1 MIISFREFQE
11 FIYEEKKDPKSDTLH
26 SFDIDETL
34 FSHDHHKLRVHVNDE
49 KGNRVQSLTNQEFNT
64 HRLPEG
70 HSYDFSEFRS
80 SDVFAQS
87 ARPIRKMISKMK
99 AIHKNNKNVECLTA
113 RADMDD
119 KDKFAHV
126 MQKYG
131 IDIGKIHVRRA
142 GNLGKKSPAENK
154 KEVMD
159 GLIKENKYKKVHL
172 YDDNL
177 ENLEA
182 FLSLKKKYPDVE
194 FNAHHVQHNHETG
207 ETRVVSRKV

>member
-34 FSHDHHKLRVHVNDE
+34 FSHDHHKLRVHVNDS

-119 KDKFAHV
+119 KDKFAHI

>member
-1 MIISFREFQE
+1 MLIRFKEFAD
-11 FIYEEKKDPKSDTLH
+11 FIFEERKDPSSATLH

-34 FSHDHHKLRVHVNDE
+34 FTHDHSKLRVHVTDPNG
-49 KGNRVQSLTNQEFNT
+49 KRVQTLSNQEFNT

-70 HSYDFSEFRS
+70 HGYDFSEFKS
-80 SDVFAQS
+80 SDVFSKTAK
-87 ARPIRKMISKMK
+87 PIRKMIANMR
-99 AIHKNNKNVECLTA
+99 AINKNNKNVECLTA

-154 KEVMD
+154 KQVMD
-159 GLIKENKYKKVHL
+159 QLIKENGYKKVHL
-172 YDDNL
+172 YDDSIDNL
-177 ENLEA
+177 ES

-194 FNAHHVQHNHETG
+194 FNAHHVQHDQETG
-207 ETRVVSRKV
+207 ETKIKSRKI